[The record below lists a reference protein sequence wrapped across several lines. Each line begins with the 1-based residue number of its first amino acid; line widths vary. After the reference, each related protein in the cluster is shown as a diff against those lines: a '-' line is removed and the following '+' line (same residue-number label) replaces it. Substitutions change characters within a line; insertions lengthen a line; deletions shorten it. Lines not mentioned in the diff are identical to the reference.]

1 MTLDGEAWKNRNN
14 TTYTSLL
21 DRYGVAD
28 LFSGESMERYREMA
42 EEKRAE
48 QQELTEYVFS
58 GQMQTE
64 GEEENMIELVFSQ
77 ELRFSKLRDYSRK
90 EDDYFICYVMAEIL
104 FVLLFLCIL
113 IKINAV
119 RKKRRESHAVEINLE
134 SEGKTGSGFAGV

>member
-1 MTLDGEAWKNRNN
+1 MTLDGVAWKNRNS
-14 TTYTSLL
+14 TTYSSLL

-28 LFSGESMERYREMA
+28 LFSGESMERYREME

-58 GQMQTE
+58 GQMQTK
-64 GEEENMIELVFSQ
+64 GAEENMVELVFSQ

-90 EDDYFICYVMAEIL
+90 EDDYFICYIMAEIL

-113 IKINAV
+113 MKIHTV
-119 RKKRRESHAVEINLE
+119 RKKRRESHAVEVNLE
-134 SEGKTGSGFAGV
+134 SERKTGSGPAGV